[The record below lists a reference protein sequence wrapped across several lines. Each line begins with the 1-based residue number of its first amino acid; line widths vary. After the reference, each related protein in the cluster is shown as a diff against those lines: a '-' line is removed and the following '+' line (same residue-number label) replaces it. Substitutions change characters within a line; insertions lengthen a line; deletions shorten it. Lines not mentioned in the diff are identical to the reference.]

1 MLNTPSRYPDIIRN
15 LFRRCAGLSGLG
27 AVLLTACSGTA
38 HLSDGK
44 DSPQSALPRKSVVTT
59 KILPTTDPDVTF
71 AQFHREKITSPI
83 AYHTPPVSAFRDRP
97 FKDTLSTSLEAADYI
112 FALKKAGWFP
122 LLGGDISLTI
132 LVPSNE
138 AMEADARFADRTIF
152 QPGHE
157 AALRHALGET
167 ILIGTWDKP
176 HIMAALKRHR
186 ATTLALRTIDHRF
199 INVSMDAQTRQPVF
213 IGAGGK
219 ALILWGDAT
228 EQTNGVFYIAKNLID
243 PVSPTPRAGR
253 TMSQRAH

>member
-1 MLNTPSRYPDIIRN
+1 MFRKTL
-15 LFRRCAGLSGLG
+15 RRCAGLTGLG

-38 HLSDGK
+38 HLSEGK
-44 DSPQSALPRKSVVTT
+44 VSPQSALPRKSVVTA
-59 KILPTTDPDVTF
+59 KILPTTDPNVTF

-83 AYHTPPVSAFRDRP
+83 AYHTPPVTAFRDRP

-112 FALKKAGWFP
+112 FALKRAGWFP

-132 LVPSNE
+132 FVPSSE
-138 AMEADARFADRTIF
+138 ALEADARFADRTIF

-157 AALRHALGET
+157 AALRHALGGT

-176 HIMAALKRHR
+176 HIMAALKCRR

-199 INVSMDAQTRQPVF
+199 INVSMDEQTRQPVF

-219 ALILWGDAT
+219 ALILWSDAT

-243 PVSPTPRAGR
+243 PVSPMPQAGR
-253 TMSQRAH
+253 SMSQRAR

>member
-1 MLNTPSRYPDIIRN
+1 MIRIF
-15 LFRRCAGLSGLG
+15 LRRFAGLPCLG
-27 AVLLTACSGTA
+27 AVLLTACSGTS

-44 DSPQSALPRKSVVTT
+44 VSPQTALSQKTVVTT

-138 AMEADARFADRTIF
+138 AMEADARFADRSIF
-152 QPGHE
+152 QPEHK
-157 AALRHALGET
+157 AALRQALGGT
-167 ILIGTWDKP
+167 ILIGSWDKS

-199 INVSMDAQTRQPVF
+199 INVSMDAQTLQPVF

-228 EQTNGVFYIAKNLID
+228 IQTNGVFYVAKNLID
-243 PVSPTPRAGR
+243 PVSPMPRAGR
-253 TMSQRAH
+253 TTSQMAH